1 MSAAAAPL
9 QLPDQPAAVAARAPR
24 GTLRRALGD
33 RRAQIGLA
41 LTGLIVLI
49 ALLGPLFA
57 PHDPAAIVG
66 VPYQPPGGTAPLGTD
81 FLGHDVLSRCLWGG
95 RSVLWMA
102 LAATTI
108 GMLLGVTSGLVAAY
122 SRSWADGAIMRAM
135 DVILAF
141 PNIVLVLLV
150 VALFGSSPLLI
161 VLLVGVAWWPQVAR
175 VTRGVAIDVATRD
188 FVRAVEILGVSRRR
202 ILLRELL
209 PNLATPL
216 LVEFGVR
223 LTWSVALIAALSF
236 LGFGVQPPHADWGLM
251 INENRQG
258 IAVQPWGLVAPVLLI
273 GIFTIGTNLVAEG
286 IARSSAR
293 VDG

>member
-1 MSAAAAPL
+1 MSAVAEAPGRPAAAPSA
-9 QLPDQPAAVAARAPR
+9 PA
-24 GTLRRALGD
+24 GTLRLALRD
-33 RRAQIGLA
+33 RRTQVGLT
-41 LTGLIVLI
+41 LFGLVVLI

-66 VPYQPPGGTAPLGTD
+66 VPYQPPGGTAVLGTD

-95 RSVLWMA
+95 RTVLWMS

-108 GMLLGVTSGLVAAY
+108 GMALGVTSGLVAAY
-122 SRSWADGAIMRAM
+122 SRSWADGTIMRTM

-150 VALFGSSPLLI
+150 VALFGSSPYLI
-161 VLLVGVAWWPQVAR
+161 VLLVGIAWWPQVAR
-175 VTRGVAIDVATRD
+175 VTRGVAVDVATRD
-188 FVRAVEILGVSRRR
+188 FIRAAEILGISRRR
-202 ILLRELL
+202 ILFRELL

-216 LVEFGVR
+216 MVEFGVR

-236 LGFGVQPPHADWGLM
+236 LGFGVQPPNADWGLM

-273 GIFTIGTNLVAEG
+273 GIFTIGTNLIAEG

-293 VDG
+293 VQG